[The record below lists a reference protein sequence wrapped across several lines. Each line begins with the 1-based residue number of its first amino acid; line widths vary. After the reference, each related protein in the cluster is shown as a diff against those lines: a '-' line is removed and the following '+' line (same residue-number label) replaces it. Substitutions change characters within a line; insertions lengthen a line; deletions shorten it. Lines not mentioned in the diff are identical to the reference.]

1 MILQALN
8 DYYRRKCDD
17 PDPAQRLPAFG
28 LEQKEIPF
36 VLEITTEGELVQ
48 LLDTRTLNEKKKKV
62 AQIFRVP
69 QGEKKAAGVIANLL
83 WDNLEYVLGVDTKG
97 KPERVVQQH
106 AHFVARIEA
115 LPQSARDDA
124 GIQAILKFLKSYRL
138 PQLEAQP
145 AWSQALESNAVM
157 SFRLYGD
164 VDLVCQRPAVVN
176 AVLNVTTDA
185 DVRLAMCLVTGN
197 DAPVQRLHTA
207 IKGVWG
213 AQTAG
218 ANIVSFNARAF
229 ESYGKRERQGDNA
242 PVSQAAAFAYTTA
255 LNHLLRKDSNQRI
268 QIGDAS
274 TVFWAD
280 RDSEFESIAAD
291 IFGDPPKDDPD
302 LGARAVQ
309 ALFAAIQS
317 GKHGGVDDNN
327 RFHVLGLAPNAARIS
342 IRFYHC
348 LPLAELGE
356 RIDQHFKDLE
366 MARGLYDPQ
375 YPSLKRLLQAVCL
388 STSSQPFGD
397 IDRLPPNLGG
407 AIVDAVFAGPD
418 VPYPGAWLNAAVGR
432 CRAEQAKKT
441 QQGKQAPN
449 VPYARAAVIKACLN
463 RQIRRSPVTPNH
475 QPPEKELLPMLDL
488 TNTNPAYRLGRL
500 FAVLERIQ
508 ETSAGGPGKLN
519 STIRDRYY
527 GAASSTPVAVFT
539 TLLRLKNAHLKK
551 LTVGQ
556 AAWFEKLVGEIL
568 DSVSDFPKHLPLPDQ
583 GRFAL
588 GYYQQRQDFFAKKPD
603 DSTPI
608 TTEGTPS

>member
-17 PDPAQRLPAFG
+17 ADPAQRLPVFG

-36 VLEITTEGELVQ
+36 LLEITKEGELLQ
-48 LLDTRTLNEKKKKV
+48 LRDTRSLNEKKKKV

-69 QGEKKAAGVIANLL
+69 QGVKKTSGVTANLL
-83 WDNLEYVLGVDTKG
+83 WDTLEYVLGVDTKG
-97 KPERVVQQH
+97 KPERVVEQH
-106 AHFVARIEA
+106 AQFVARIET
-115 LPQSARDDA
+115 LPKSAREDA
-124 GIQAILKFLKSYRL
+124 GIQAVLKFFECFNL

-145 AWSQALESNAVM
+145 AWAQALEANAVM
-157 SFRLYGD
+157 SFRLHGD
-164 VDLVCQRPAVVN
+164 VDLVCQRPAVVK

-185 DVRLAMCLVTGN
+185 DARLAMCLVTGD
-197 DAPVQRLHTA
+197 DAPVQRLHA
-207 IKGVWG
+207 SIKGVWG
-213 AQTAG
+213 AQSSG

-229 ESYGKRERQGDNA
+229 ESYGKTERQGENA

-268 QIGDAS
+268 QVGDAS

-280 RDSEFESIAAD
+280 RDSEFESVVAD

-302 LGARAVQ
+302 RSAHAVQ
-309 ALFAAIQS
+309 ALFSAIQS
-317 GKHGGVDDNN
+317 GKQGGLDEGN

-356 RIDQHFKDLE
+356 RISQHFKDLE
-366 MARGLYDPQ
+366 IARGPYDPQ
-375 YPSLKRLLQAVCL
+375 YPSLRRLLQAVCL
-388 STSSQPFGD
+388 STSSQPQGD
-397 IDRLPPNLGG
+397 IERVPPNLGG

-418 VPYPGAWLNAAVGR
+418 VPYPSLWLNAAVGR
-432 CRAEQAKKT
+432 CRAEQ
-441 QQGKQAPN
+441 N
-449 VPYARAAVIKACLN
+449 VNYFRAAAIKACIN
-463 RQIRRSPVTPNH
+463 RQIRRSSFTSSTPS
-475 QPPEKELLPMLDL
+475 PEKEFLPMLDP
-488 TNTNPAYRLGRL
+488 NNISPAYRLGRL
-500 FAVLERIQ
+500 FAALERIQ
-508 ETSAGGPGKLN
+508 EASAGGPGKLN

-551 LTVGQ
+551 LSVGQ
-556 AAWFEKLVGEIL
+556 SAWFEKLLGEIL
-568 DSVSDFPKHLPLPDQ
+568 DSVTDFPKHLPLPDQ

-588 GYYQQRQDFFAKKPD
+588 GYYHQRQDFFTKKPD

-608 TTEGTPS
+608 AEGNPS

>member
-1 MILQALN
+1 MILQSLN

-17 PDPAQRLPAFG
+17 TDPAQRLPAFG

-48 LLDTRTLNEKKKKV
+48 LIDTRTLNDKRKKV
-62 AQIFRVP
+62 AQTFRVP
-69 QGEKKAAGVIANLL
+69 QGVKKTSGVAANLL
-83 WDNLEYVLGVDTKG
+83 WDTLEYVLGVDTKG
-97 KPERVVQQH
+97 NPKRVTDQH
-106 AHFVARIEA
+106 TKFVARIAA
-115 LPQSARDDA
+115 LPQRARDDE
-124 GIQAILKFLKSYRL
+124 GIRAILKFFRTFNLT
-138 PQLEAQP
+138 QLETQP
-145 AWSQALESNAVM
+145 AWPQALESNSVM
-157 SFRLYGD
+157 SFRLHGD
-164 VDLVCQRPAVVN
+164 VDLVCQRLAVIN
-176 AVLNVTTDA
+176 AVLNVPTHEDA
-185 DVRLAMCLVTGN
+185 RLAMCLVTGD

-207 IKGVWG
+207 IKGVWDKPG
-213 AQTAG
+213 AMALK
-218 ANIVSFNARAF
+218 NIVSFNARAF
-229 ESYGKRERQGDNA
+229 ESYGKAERQGDNA
-242 PVSQAAAFAYTTA
+242 PVSQSAAFGYTTA
-255 LNHLLRKDSNQRI
+255 LNHLLRKDSDQRI

-274 TVFWAD
+274 TVFWSEKE
-280 RDSEFESIAAD
+280 SEFETAIPD
-291 IFGDPPKDDPD
+291 IFGDSPKDDPD
-302 LGARAVQ
+302 RGGHAVQ
-309 ALFAAIQS
+309 ALFKAIQS

-356 RIDQHFKDLE
+356 RIGQYFNDLE
-366 MARGLYDPQ
+366 MVRGDYDPQ

-407 AIVDAVFAGPD
+407 SIVDAVFAGPD
-418 VPYPGAWLNAAVGR
+418 VPYPSAWLNAAIGR
-432 CRAEQAKKT
+432 CRAEQSKKT

-463 RQIRRSPVTPNH
+463 RQIRRSYVTPTNH
-475 QPPEKELLPMLDL
+475 PPEKEFLPMLDL

-508 ETSAGGPGKLN
+508 EASVGGPGKLN

-556 AAWFEKLVGEIL
+556 SVWFEKLLGEIL
-568 DSVSDFPKHLPLPDQ
+568 DSITDFPKHLPLPDQ

-588 GYYQQRQDFFAKKPD
+588 GYYHQRFYKKPD

-608 TTEGTPS
+608 TEGTPS